1 MRIWLR
7 RLGFAGAVLFLVLTV
22 VNASWL
28 APEPKGAVK
37 LIAHR
42 GLHQLYDNEGVG
54 RDDCTA
60 TRIERPV
67 HDYLENTV
75 PSIKRAAKLGATIVE
90 IDIAPTKDGQLAVFH
105 DWTLDCRTDGKG
117 DTRDATMEELKALDA
132 GHGYTADG
140 GKTFPFRGKYVGAIP
155 TIEEAMAASGRASL
169 IYNFKSKDPR
179 EADMLAAAIKAAGR
193 KTGNRGDA
201 FYGGQGP
208 VDRIREIFPEA
219 WAFSNAEARACTRD
233 YVLMGWS
240 GWFPSSCENGTL
252 MVPLD
257 RQFLFW
263 GWPNRMIARAE
274 AHGARIVVIG
284 PLGEGR
290 PRGLDLPE
298 QLGEIPASFN
308 GYAWVEDSLAVIPAL
323 IQRFDDRSQQ
333 EIDAVVESL
342 ERRRA
347 RRGD

>member
-1 MRIWLR
+1 MKAWLSYAALIVALAF
-7 RLGFAGAVLFLVLTV
+7 LGLTV
-22 VNASWL
+22 LNASWL
-28 APEPKGAVK
+28 APDPKGAVK

-42 GLHQLYDNEGVG
+42 GLYQQYDKTGVG
-54 RDDCTA
+54 RDTCTA
-60 TRIERPV
+60 TRIEQPI

-75 PSIKRAAKLGATIVE
+75 PSISRAAKLGATMVE
-90 IDIAPTKDGQLAVFH
+90 IDVAPTQDGQLAVFH
-105 DWTLDCRTDGKG
+105 DWTLDCRTDGTG
-117 DTRDATMEELKALDA
+117 DTRDATMAELKALDA

-140 GKTFPFRGKYVGAIP
+140 GETFPFRGTGVGAIP
-155 TIEEAMAASGRASL
+155 TVEEAMAASGRASL

-193 KTGNRGDA
+193 KTGGRGDA

-219 WAFSNAEARACTRD
+219 WAFSNAEAEACTRD
-233 YVLMGWS
+233 YILYGWS
-240 GWFPSSCENGTL
+240 GWFPASCENGTL

-284 PLGEGR
+284 PSGDGR

-298 QLGEIPASFN
+298 QLGEIPDSFN

-323 IQRFDDRSQQ
+323 IQRFDDRKPH
-333 EIDAVVESL
+333 EIDALVEGL